1 MESIRSASAIA
12 LNLLKSHTEAIRHI
26 HLCSSGEWNRV
37 QWRTKASSGRTMIR
51 ALELLKEWLHLS
63 SQPIRVLV
71 LHINC
76 IEYLIA
82 RIHVN
87 HCVSAV
93 YLDFSKLKA
102 QYRDILQL
110 MPDEYEHS
118 VAKLQSQFSDDHIC
132 NILSS
137 SNCKVANNTLLNCLV
152 EKLSIKEDLLDL
164 CDQLEKVTSS
174 HDMTAIISDI
184 KSGM

>member
-1 MESIRSASAIA
+1 
-12 LNLLKSHTEAIRHI
+12 
-26 HLCSSGEWNRV
+26 
-37 QWRTKASSGRTMIR
+37 
-51 ALELLKEWLHLS
+51 
-63 SQPIRVLV
+63 
-71 LHINC
+71 
-76 IEYLIA
+76 
-82 RIHVN
+82 
-87 HCVSAV
+87 
-93 YLDFSKLKA
+93 
-102 QYRDILQL
+102 

-164 CDQLEKVTSS
+164 CDQLEKITSS
-174 HDMTAIISDI
+174 HEMIVIINDI